1 MTTCDAANGEFRVGT
16 TSSAGGEELL
26 DSIEDDIRG
35 SEGLDD
41 PERLND
47 VSGEGR

>member
-1 MTTCDAANGEFRVGT
+1 MITCDAASGEVGVET
-16 TSSAGGEELL
+16 TSSAGGEELV
-26 DSIEDDIRG
+26 SIEDDIRG

>member
-1 MTTCDAANGEFRVGT
+1 MIPCDAANGEFGAGT

-35 SEGLDD
+35 SEGI
-41 PERLND
+41 ERLNE